1 MTAKLTATWWPGT
14 GQVRLLRRAVGLSED
29 RGPHHC
35 ATRKSV
41 STAARY
47 PNGKIKPNIVIVDGK
62 EEATELFGDY
72 DPETTVVRV
81 WMRNGDKKNK
91 LHRLV
96 HS

>member
-1 MTAKLTATWWPGT
+1 MTAKLTAMWWPGT
-14 GQVRLLRRAVGLSED
+14 GQVWLLRRAVGLSED
-29 RGPHHC
+29 RGRDHC
-35 ATRKSV
+35 ATRKCV
-41 STAARY
+41 STAAWY

-72 DPETTVVRV
+72 NPVTMVVRV
-81 WMRNGDKKNK
+81 RMRTATKKK